1 MDDLVIEIIDEDEDM
16 DSDDAGDDEGE
27 PIAETNEDY
36 FDEIVEIEN
45 WKYINKYIW
54 YVILL
59 SSIML

>member
-1 MDDLVIEIIDEDEDM
+1 VDDLVIEIIDEDEDM

-45 WKYINKYIW
+45 
-54 YVILL
+54 
-59 SSIML
+59 